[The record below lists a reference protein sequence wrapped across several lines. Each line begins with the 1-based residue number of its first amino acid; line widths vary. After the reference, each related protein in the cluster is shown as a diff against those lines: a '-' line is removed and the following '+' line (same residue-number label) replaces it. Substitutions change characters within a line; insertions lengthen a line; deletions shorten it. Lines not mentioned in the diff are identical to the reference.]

1 MYNNLPTSGKLYSH
15 LADIEEQAQALFFRL
30 VEAYAD
36 RGGVTE
42 ELKAQGP
49 MAWVGQ
55 MNNIREAAVEM
66 VDMEATNS
74 QF

>member
-55 MNNIREAAVEM
+55 MNNIRNRVTEV
-66 VDMEATNS
+66 VNKDLIYN
-74 QF
+74 

>member
-42 ELKAQGP
+42 ELKAQDP
-49 MAWVGQ
+49 MAWVEQ
-55 MNNIREAAVEM
+55 MNNIRNRVTD
-66 VDMEATNS
+66 VVNKDLIYN
-74 QF
+74 